1 LRLSLRRG
9 RPGTIIARSSKPKEK
24 PMRLT
29 TDTVL
34 SMLRQPQ
41 DNDTLGGRIWR
52 ARDAMNLT
60 AKDLADRLGVRT
72 DTISAWER
80 DRSEPRTNRLFMLA
94 GVLGVTP
101 AWLIAGIG
109 EPPKDD
115 LTNSVSG
122 QLRDQLAQVKKLHEQ
137 TGRAIA
143 ALEMELNRVIQDMQ

>member
-1 LRLSLRRG
+1 MRLS
-9 RPGTIIARSSKPKEK
+9 
-24 PMRLT
+24 

-34 SMLRQPQ
+34 AMIRQPR

-52 ARDAMNLT
+52 ARDAINLS

-94 GVLGVTP
+94 GVLGVSP

-109 EPPKDD
+109 EAPEDGIA
-115 LTNSVSG
+115 NSASG

-137 TGRAIA
+137 TGKAIL
-143 ALEMELNRVIQDMQ
+143 ALEAEMNRILQDLQ

>member
-1 LRLSLRRG
+1 MRLS
-9 RPGTIIARSSKPKEK
+9 
-24 PMRLT
+24 

-34 SMLRQPQ
+34 AMIRRPS

-52 ARDAMNLT
+52 ARDALGLST
-60 AKDLADRLGVRT
+60 KDLADRLGVRT

-109 EPPKDD
+109 EAPKDG
-115 LTNSVSG
+115 LSGSVHG
-122 QLRDQLAQVKKLHEQ
+122 LLRDQLAQVRKLHEQ
-137 TGRAIA
+137 TGKAIA
-143 ALEMELNRVIQDMQ
+143 ALETEINRALNDIQ

>member
-1 LRLSLRRG
+1 MRLSTETALAMLRR
-9 RPGTIIARSSKPKEK
+9 PS
-24 PMRLT
+24 
-29 TDTVL
+29 
-34 SMLRQPQ
+34 

-52 ARDAMNLT
+52 ARDAMNLSV
-60 AKDLADRLGVRT
+60 KDLANQLGVRG

-109 EPPKDD
+109 EAPKDE
-115 LTNSVSG
+115 LSNTVSG

-137 TGRAIA
+137 TGKAIS
-143 ALEMELNRVIQDMQ
+143 ALEMEINRVLQDM

>member
-1 LRLSLRRG
+1 MRLS
-9 RPGTIIARSSKPKEK
+9 
-24 PMRLT
+24 

-34 SMLRQPQ
+34 AMIRQPS

-52 ARDAMNLT
+52 ARDAVNLS
-60 AKDLADRLGVRT
+60 AKELADRLGVRI

-94 GVLGVTP
+94 GVLGVSP

-109 EPPKDD
+109 EAPKDD
-115 LTNSVSG
+115 LSNTIAD

-137 TGRAIA
+137 TGKAIS
-143 ALEMELNRVIQDMQ
+143 ALEMEINRVLQDMQ